1 MMTWEQHLAWCRQR
15 SPEHLAGIPS
25 ARNAAGAIV
34 VDLSGHPEFEDRMG
48 RALRGR
54 IIRSQGL
61 DRPIFDGSAA
71 EQWRM
76 IYSLANATAI
86 VDAVVEALNEA
97 PLPSDVADS
106 GRIARAGSEPLSAA
120 RAAV

>member
-25 ARNAAGAIV
+25 ARNTAGPIV
-34 VDLSGHPEFEDRMG
+34 VDLSGRPEFEDRMG

-61 DRPIFDGSAA
+61 DRPIFDGMFDGSA

-76 IYSLANATAI
+76 IYQLASPGAF

-97 PLPSDVADS
+97 PRPVDVA
-106 GRIARAGSEPLSAA
+106 E
-120 RAAV
+120 